1 MKDYILLL
9 PIIFIFHDM
18 EEVVGFGWFF
28 RHNPELFK
36 RFPRITKAYRG
47 FTDMGFAAA
56 VYEEFI
62 PFFGI
67 SLLAYYFPGKVLYA
81 LWFGLFLSL
90 TAHFTLHLGQTLY
103 LRKYIPSFITSL
115 ICLPYSILILI
126 RASRFIT
133 FDAPAIAIITASI
146 IMMMANLKLAHAIGH
161 FININLNSDQ
171 QYIQQSK

>member
-1 MKDYILLL
+1 MKEYLLLL

-28 RHNPELFK
+28 RRNPDLFK
-36 RFPRITKAYRG
+36 RFPRITKAYIG

-67 SLLAYYFPGKVLYA
+67 SLLAYYFPGKILYA

-90 TAHFTLHLGQTLY
+90 TAHFIVHIGQTIY
-103 LRKYIPSFITSL
+103 LRKYIPSFITSI
-115 ICLPYSILILI
+115 ICLPISVIILLK
-126 RASRFIT
+126 ASKYIT
-133 FDAPAIAIITASI
+133 FDVTAIMIIITSI
-146 IMMMANLKLAHAIGH
+146 LLMMANLRLAHAIGRR
-161 FININLNSDQ
+161 INTTINHDQ
-171 QYIQQSK
+171 QFNPS